1 MTPRQIEIVQS
12 TFTKVARIAEIAADL
27 FYARL
32 FELDPELKPMFKGD
46 MKRQGMMLMSMLST
60 AVRGLSH
67 PDALVPVV
75 KGLGRRHVGYGVK
88 DEHYTVVGQAL
99 IDTLARGLGPDFTDE
114 ARDAWLAAYSLLST
128 VMKAGAAE
136 AMDVAKAA

>member
-1 MTPRQIEIVQS
+1 MTPQQIEIVQS
-12 TFTKVARIAEIAADL
+12 TFAKVAPIAEIAADL

-32 FELDPELKPMFKGD
+32 FELDPQLKPMFKGD

-75 KGLGRRHVGYGVK
+75 KGLGRRHVAYGVK
-88 DEHYTVVGQAL
+88 DEHFTSVGQAL
-99 IDTLARGLGPDFTDE
+99 IDTLSKGLGTDFTPE
-114 ARDAWLAAYSLLST
+114 ARAAWLAAYALLST
-128 VMKAGAAE
+128 VMKAGMVE
-136 AMDVAKAA
+136 TMPEAKAA

>member
-1 MTPRQIEIVQS
+1 MTPKQTEIVQS
-12 TFTKVARIAEIAADL
+12 TFAKVAPIAEIAADL

-32 FELDPELKPMFKGD
+32 FELDPQLKPMFKAD

-60 AVRGLSH
+60 AVRGLSN

-88 DEHYTVVGQAL
+88 DEHYAVVGQAL
-99 IDTLARGLGPDFTDE
+99 IDTLAKGLGPDFTSE

>member
-1 MTPRQIEIVQS
+1 MTPRQIELVQAS
-12 TFTKVARIAEIAADL
+12 FAKVAPIAEIAADL

-60 AVRGLSH
+60 AVRGLKN

-75 KGLGRRHVGYGVK
+75 KGLGRRHVAYGVQ
-88 DEHYTVVGQAL
+88 DQHFTTVGHAL
-99 IDTLARGLGPDFTDE
+99 IDTLAKGLGADFTAE
-114 ARDAWLAAYSLLST
+114 TREAWLSAYSLLST
-128 VMKAGAAE
+128 VMKSGMAE
-136 AMDVAKAA
+136 AMPVAKAA